1 MFNYIYMTL
10 YIYGII
16 SLNLNLEYKSKIDK
30 TLILFISDS
39 VKLVKFC

>member
-1 MFNYIYMTL
+1 MTL

-16 SLNLNLEYKSKIDK
+16 SLNLKNLNLNLEYKSKIDK